1 MKNLQSRNNSLRT
14 RCQTERAGIYTE
26 CTQSALDEKTAQLKD
41 QQAQIDQII
50 GVKADVIEAL
60 KKNFPKII
68 LM

>member
-1 MKNLQSRNNSLRT
+1 MHSSRHWT
-14 RCQTERAGIYTE
+14 
-26 CTQSALDEKTAQLKD
+26 EKTAQLKD

-60 KKNFPKII
+60 KNDFPKII